1 MEGALKVSGIL
12 FSPEIRNKQ
21 GSGGSLHDSL
31 LGQNEGDCVTP
42 GTDGLNPKAYTKVDS
57 WGRKGVEGWSL
68 RQREIRAVLP
78 VHLLNSSRGKNC
90 MD

>member
-21 GSGGSLHDSL
+21 GGRGSLHDWWDFPSL

-42 GTDGLNPKAYTKVDS
+42 GTDGINPKAYTKVDS
-57 WGRKGVEGWSL
+57 WGQKGGGRLEPRGEG
-68 RQREIRAVLP
+68 
-78 VHLLNSSRGKNC
+78 
-90 MD
+90 D